1 MPVGVIRALVR
12 SREAIPSPL
21 DEVMT
26 IFSSLPTHSVSR
38 SSLCSPFVAAMIAV
52 VAISAVDNQSA
63 SADTPIRLKRSQP
76 VQRTAWSPARVD
88 ADASAVGNAN
98 SGSLIRQVG
107 FLEDYGSCG
116 PVCDCGECSGGYIAE
131 PACGMEYEVSCGMEP
146 VCGAESLGG
155 PCGCDACSG
164 VGMGGCDGY
173 DSACEI
179 DCFPLFLP
187 ILRIDWNR
195 FEFFF
200 GSQAYHNP
208 MNDPTTGAGTEAD
221 SGSFG
226 FHQGFNEGRNL
237 RPWLGADLSAQF
249 GLRATQSNLHGEDF
263 TGETRNQIFLTGGLF
278 RRVDYGLQYGVV
290 LDYLNEDW
298 YYQADLLQLRGEV
311 SWKMSACHNFGFH
324 WMAGV
329 SDDSVVT
336 SVTNEAGAAFA
347 GAETIEATN
356 QYRAFYRR
364 LFGNTGE
371 WTSYIGGTDDEHFIL
386 GSDIDVPLKSCF
398 SMQVSSTYF
407 SPGDEGALVD
417 HVSEGWNLGISVVYR
432 PGANHPASRYRRPM
446 FDVADN
452 GSFFVFR

>member
-1 MPVGVIRALVR
+1 
-12 SREAIPSPL
+12 
-21 DEVMT
+21 
-26 IFSSLPTHSVSR
+26 
-38 SSLCSPFVAAMIAV
+38 
-52 VAISAVDNQSA
+52 
-63 SADTPIRLKRSQP
+63 
-76 VQRTAWSPARVD
+76 
-88 ADASAVGNAN
+88 
-98 SGSLIRQVG
+98 
-107 FLEDYGSCG
+107 
-116 PVCDCGECSGGYIAE
+116 
-131 PACGMEYEVSCGMEP
+131 MEP
-146 VCGAESLGG
+146 VCGVESFGG
-155 PCGCDACSG
+155 ECGCDSCCG
-164 VGMGGCDGY
+164 TGGCDGY
-173 DSACEI
+173 GCDSACQV

-208 MNDPTTGAGTEAD
+208 MNDPTTGAGTQTD

-249 GLRATQSNLHGEDF
+249 GLRATQSNIHGEDF

-298 YYQADLLQLRGEV
+298 YYQTDLLQLRGEV

-329 SDDSVVT
+329 SDDTVTT

-347 GAETIEATN
+347 GSETLEASN

-364 LFGNTGE
+364 LFGSTGE
-371 WTSYIGGTDDEHFIL
+371 WTTYIGGTDDDHFIL
-386 GSDIDVPLKSCF
+386 GSDIDVPLRSCF

-407 SPGDEGALVD
+407 SPDNESGIVD
-417 HVSEGWNLGISVVYR
+417 HQAEGWNLGISMVYR
-432 PGANHPASRYRRPM
+432 PGAHHPANRYRRPM